1 MLDKRFDGLDN
12 TCNLMSNA
20 TTRLKELSMALR
32 AQSRD
37 ERMLTEA
44 VDLNTVVSEAM
55 VIARGKT
62 SSVRVSS
69 SLGELPPIRCFRT
82 RVGQVVT
89 NLISNAADALSEK
102 KSELHGQAF
111 HGVIEVRTETATRE
125 EQDGVLITVSDNGTG
140 VPAGIRDKIFE
151 QFFTTKEA
159 GVGTG
164 LGLSLCAAIVLEH
177 QGTMVV
183 DDAPELGGARF
194 RIWLPLDGGSRSEQ
208 GQAD

>member
-1 MLDKRFDGLDN
+1 M
-12 TCNLMSNA
+12 
-20 TTRLKELSMALR
+20 
-32 AQSRD
+32 
-37 ERMLTEA
+37 
-44 VDLNTVVSEAM
+44 
-55 VIARGKT
+55 
-62 SSVRVSS
+62 
-69 SLGELPPIRCFRT
+69 RCFRT

-111 HGVIEVRTETATRE
+111 HGVIEVRTETSTRE

-159 GVGTG
+159 GIGTG